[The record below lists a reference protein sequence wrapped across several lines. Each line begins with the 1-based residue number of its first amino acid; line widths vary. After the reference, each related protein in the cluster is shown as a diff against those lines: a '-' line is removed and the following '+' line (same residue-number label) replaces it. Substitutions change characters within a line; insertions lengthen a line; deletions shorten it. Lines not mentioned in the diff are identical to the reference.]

1 MTPAAEALREAVLFG
16 AFLIGSPLA
25 LAAVFGGLCWVINQL
40 RRRKVN

>member
-25 LAAVFGGLCWVINQL
+25 LAAVFGGLCWAIKKIW
-40 RRRKVN
+40 R

>member
-25 LAAVFGGLCWVINQL
+25 LAAVFGGLCWVAHKL
-40 RRRKVN
+40 KPTKE